1 MLRAMLKSTTRLVLV
16 VFAMVGL
23 TAVMGCATKGV
34 RMNSSITM
42 MALNSVQPFASKS
55 FARRMALLIIE
66 DRYPT
71 SIFSPKGAGMVED
84 GGDVWRVTFD
94 NALVHDADN
103 KRIAMVDGAIVPKKL
118 TFVIRKNN
126 AAVVDIQ

>member
-1 MLRAMLKSTTRLVLV
+1 MFKSTTQLVLV
-16 VFAMVGL
+16 MFALAML
-23 TAVMGCATKGV
+23 TAVTGCAMKGA

-42 MALNSVQPFASKS
+42 MALNSEQPFASKA
-55 FARRMALLIIE
+55 FVRRMALLIIE

-71 SIFSPKGAGMVED
+71 SVFSPKGAGIVED

-94 NALVHDADN
+94 NSLVHDAAN

-118 TFVIRKNN
+118 TFVIRKND